1 MIGNLRFNLS
11 AGFTGF
17 IFTFLITLR
26 NNLWLTSLNRAL
38 IAFAIWFA
46 LAFLLRWVFTLAF
59 KPAKGFNEEF
69 ERPGEAADE
78 QLGNRLDMTT
88 PDEDKELMNLIKP
101 EPEQNQEGKGFV
113 PLNPP
118 KLVSTKDPEELAKAV
133 RHLTEK

>member
-1 MIGNLRFNLS
+1 MIGNIRFNLL
-11 AGFTGF
+11 AGLTGF
-17 IFTFLITLR
+17 IFTFLFTLR
-26 NNLWLTSLNRAL
+26 NNLWMTSLNRAL
-38 IAFAIWFA
+38 IAFVIWFA
-46 LAFLLRWVFTLAF
+46 LAYLLRWVFTLAF
-59 KPAKGFNEEF
+59 KPAEGSDT
-69 ERPGEAADE
+69 PDEAAHG

-88 PDEDKELMNLIKP
+88 PDEDKELMSLIKP

>member
-1 MIGNLRFNLS
+1 MIGNIRFNLLAGL
-11 AGFTGF
+11 AGFV
-17 IFTFLITLR
+17 FTFLFTLR
-26 NNLWLTSLNRAL
+26 NNLWMTSLNRAL
-38 IAFAIWFA
+38 IAFVIWFA
-46 LAFLLRWVFTLAF
+46 LAYLLRWVFTLAF
-59 KPAKGFNEEF
+59 KPTEGFDTSD
-69 ERPGEAADE
+69 EAAIG

-88 PDEDKELMNLIKP
+88 PDEDKELMSLIKP